1 MTPYSK
7 KEVLLQA
14 RDLSLT
20 YGDKCILHDINFSI
34 RDIIRPGL
42 LQGQVV
48 SLVGRSGIG
57 KTQLFRVLSGLQRP
71 SSGSITIRE
80 RKPAETGTGSID
92 RAGHRPDGRR
102 PIISDLRQGLNFQTS
117 PEAQTYQ
124 ERTVRPGDMGVIFQ
138 NYYQFGWR
146 TVKQSLLLAARRNKA
161 LTGKEEAT
169 LLQYADQFDITDVL
183 HRWPA
188 QLSGGQQQRVS
199 IIQQLLKGADF
210 LLLDEP
216 FSGLDICVLDKVV
229 ELLLQ
234 VSLSDELKTL
244 VIVSHDIATAIA
256 ISDTVFI
263 LGRQPGGRGST
274 LVREIDLIERGLAWQ
289 KDVRREKV
297 FMETLEEIKG
307 CL

>member
-1 MTPYSK
+1 MTPYIK

-14 RDLSLT
+14 ENIALS
-20 YGDKCILHDINFSI
+20 YNGKCILHDINFCI
-34 RDIIRPGL
+34 RDIVRPGL
-42 LQGQVV
+42 QQGQVV

-57 KTQLFRVLSGLQRP
+57 KTQLFRILSGLQKP
-71 SSGSITIRE
+71 NSGKVTIRE
-80 RKPAETGTGSID
+80 RKPAQTGDGSIEVWQQ
-92 RAGHRPDGRR
+92 RVAG
-102 PIISDLRQGLNFQTS
+102 
-117 PEAQTYQ
+117 
-124 ERTVRPGDMGVIFQ
+124 PGDMGVIFQ

-146 TVKQSLLLAARRNKA
+146 TVRQSLLLAARQNKMLA
-161 LTGKEEAT
+161 GKEDEAIRE
-169 LLQYADQFDITDVL
+169 YANRFDIADVL
-183 HRWPA
+183 HHYPG

-216 FSGLDICVLDKVV
+216 FSGLDLCVLDKVT

-244 VIVSHDIATAIA
+244 IIVSHDIATAIA

-263 LGRQPGGRGST
+263 LGKRAGMEGST
-274 LVREIDLIERGLAWQ
+274 LVKEIDLIERDLAWRQ
-289 KDVRREKV
+289 DARQLQA
-297 FMETLEEIKG
+297 FQTTLAEIKA